1 MSIDHKAKTDLEIA
15 KLAWE
20 NMGGTAALWK
30 SFDFRFALT
39 VSLLCWPAWLSP
51 GWWENTISVLPSLLG
66 FTLGG
71 FAIFLG
77 FGSDQFKEL
86 IARED
91 ETKSEYLRVSSVFL
105 FIVAVQVVGLIY
117 AIICA
122 SLWVPTP
129 ALLKNV
135 SSILPY
141 LNSIAWFIGYFLYVL
156 GIVLSLRA
164 AIRIFRVSRWY
175 NSFIVANAEEHN
187 ETHKP

>member
-1 MSIDHKAKTDLEIA
+1 MASDHKAKTDLEIA
-15 KLAWE
+15 KLAWT
-20 NMGGTAALWK
+20 NMGGTAALLK
-30 SFDFRFALT
+30 SFDFRFALAIT
-39 VSLLCWPAWLSP
+39 LMCWPAWLEP
-51 GWWENTISVLPSLLG
+51 DWWENTISVLPSLLG

-91 ETKSEYLRVSSVFL
+91 ETKSEYLSVSSAFL

-117 AIICA
+117 AIICE

-129 ALLKNV
+129 DWLNQLSPMLA
-135 SSILPY
+135 Y
-141 LNSIAWFIGYFLYVL
+141 LNPVAWFVGYFLYIF

-175 NSFIVANAEEHN
+175 NSFLVNN
-187 ETHKP
+187 SKDQDG

>member
-1 MSIDHKAKTDLEIA
+1 MSHSHEAKTDLQIA

-20 NMGGTAALWK
+20 NMGGIKTLIK
-30 SFDFRFALT
+30 SFDFRLA
-39 VSLLCWPAWLSP
+39 VIISLLCWSAWTTP
-51 GWWENTISVLPSLLG
+51 GWWLVPISVLPSLLG

-86 IARED
+86 IASENESR
-91 ETKSEYLRVSSVFL
+91 SEYLSVSSVFL
-105 FIVAVQVVGLIY
+105 FIVTVQVFGLLY
-117 AIICA
+117 AIVCQ

-129 ALLKNV
+129 SILKFAEPV
-135 SSILPY
+135 LPY
-141 LNSIAWFIGYFLYVL
+141 LNKISWFFAFFIYIF

-175 NSFIVANAEEHN
+175 NSFLVANAAESEGS
-187 ETHKP
+187 K

>member
-1 MSIDHKAKTDLEIA
+1 MSIPHNAKTDLEIA

-20 NMGGTAALWK
+20 NMGGTAAFWK
-30 SFDFRFALT
+30 SFDFRFALA
-39 VSLLCWPAWLSP
+39 VSLMCWPSWLAP
-51 GWWENTISVLPSLLG
+51 NWWESTISVLPSLLG

-91 ETKSEYLRVSSVFL
+91 ETKSEYLSVSSTFL
-105 FIVAVQVVGLIY
+105 FIVAVQVVGLLY
-117 AIICA
+117 AIICK
-122 SLWVPTP
+122 SIWVPTP
-129 ALLKNV
+129 ALLNYI
-135 SSILPY
+135 SPILPY
-141 LNSIAWFIGYFLYVL
+141 LNPIAWFVGYFLYVL

-175 NSFIVANAEEHN
+175 NSFLVANADEHN
-187 ETHKP
+187 DTKK

>member
-1 MSIDHKAKTDLEIA
+1 MSSTHNAKTDLEIA

-30 SFDFRFALT
+30 SFDFRVALA
-39 VSLLCWPAWLSP
+39 VSLLCWPAWLAP
-51 GWWENTISVLPSLLG
+51 GWWENPISVLPSLLG

-86 IARED
+86 IAREN
-91 ETKSEYLRVSSVFL
+91 ETKSEYLSVSSAFL
-105 FIVAVQVVGLIY
+105 FIVAVQVVGLLY
-117 AIICA
+117 AIISK

-129 ALLKNV
+129 ALLKHV
-135 SSILPY
+135 SPILPY
-141 LNSIAWFIGYFLYVL
+141 LNPIAWFVGYFLYVL

-175 NSFIVANAEEHN
+175 NSFLVANSKEHGD
-187 ETHKP
+187 TQK

>member
-1 MSIDHKAKTDLEIA
+1 MASTHNAKTDLEIV

-20 NMGGTAALWK
+20 NMGGTTALWK
-30 SFDFRFALT
+30 SFDFRCALV
-39 VSLLCWPAWLSP
+39 VSLLCWPAWVAP
-51 GWWENTISVLPSLLG
+51 DWWKNTIAVLPSLLG

-91 ETKSEYLRVSSVFL
+91 ETKSEYLSVSSAFL
-105 FIVAVQVVGLIY
+105 FIVAVQVVGLLY
-117 AIICA
+117 AIICESA
-122 SLWVPTP
+122 WVPTP
-129 ALLKNV
+129 AVLKQI
-135 SSILPY
+135 SPIFPY
-141 LNSIAWFIGYFLYVL
+141 LNPIAWFVGYFLFVF

-175 NSFIVANAEEHN
+175 NSFIIAKSAEHDDPQ
-187 ETHKP
+187 K

>member
-1 MSIDHKAKTDLEIA
+1 MTTTHKAKTDLEIA

-20 NMGGTAALWK
+20 NMGGTTALWR
-30 SFDFRFALT
+30 SFDFRFALA
-39 VSLLCWPAWLSP
+39 VCLLCWPAWLAP
-51 GWWENTISVLPSLLG
+51 GWWESTISVLPSLLG

-77 FGSDQFKEL
+77 FGSDQFKGL

-91 ETKSEYLRVSSVFL
+91 ETKSEYLSVSSVFL
-105 FIVAVQVVGLIY
+105 FIVAVQVVGLLY

-122 SLWVPTP
+122 SLWIPTP
-129 ALLKNV
+129 ALLSLV
-135 SSILPY
+135 IPMLPY
-141 LNSIAWFIGYFLYVL
+141 LNPIAWFVGYFLYVL

-175 NSFIVANAEEHN
+175 NSFLVASSKEDAD
-187 ETHKP
+187 TQK

>member
-1 MSIDHKAKTDLEIA
+1 MASNHKAKTDLEIA

-20 NMGGTAALWK
+20 NMGGAAALWK
-30 SFDFRFALT
+30 SFDFRFALAI
-39 VSLLCWPAWLSP
+39 SLICWPAWLEP
-51 GWWENTISVLPSLLG
+51 DWWENTISVLPSLLG

-91 ETKSEYLRVSSVFL
+91 ETKSEYLSVSSAFL
-105 FIVAVQVVGLIY
+105 FIVSVQVVGLIY
-117 AIICA
+117 AIICE
-122 SLWVPTP
+122 SLWVPAPDWLSFVSPFLTHITP
-129 ALLKNV
+129 G
-135 SSILPY
+135 
-141 LNSIAWFIGYFLYVL
+141 AWFVGYFLYIF

-175 NSFIVANAEEHN
+175 NSFLVNNSKDQDGA
-187 ETHKP
+187 

>member
-1 MSIDHKAKTDLEIA
+1 MSSSHKAKTDLEIA
-15 KLAWE
+15 KLAWA
-20 NMGGTAALWK
+20 NMGGISAIWK
-30 SFDFRFALT
+30 SFDFRIAI
-39 VSLLCWPAWLSP
+39 VVCLLCWPAWLAP
-51 GWWENTISVLPSLLG
+51 DWWKNSITVLPSLLG

-86 IARED
+86 IARKD
-91 ETKSEYLRVSSVFL
+91 EAKSEYLSVSSTFL
-105 FIVAVQVVGLIY
+105 FIVAVQVVGLLY
-117 AIICA
+117 AIICE

-129 ALLKNV
+129 SWLQQV

-141 LNSIAWFIGYFLYVL
+141 LNYMAWFVGYFLYVL

-175 NSFIVANAEEHN
+175 NSFLVDNAEKHD
-187 ETHKP
+187 ETQN

>member
-1 MSIDHKAKTDLEIA
+1 MSSTHNAKTDLEIV

-30 SFDFRFALT
+30 SFDFRFALV
-39 VSLLCWPAWLSP
+39 VSLMCWPAWLEP
-51 GWWENTISVLPSLLG
+51 NWWEATISVLPSLLG

-86 IARED
+86 IAQED
-91 ETKSEYLRVSSVFL
+91 ETKSEYLSVSSAFL
-105 FIVAVQVVGLIY
+105 FIVAIQVVGLLY
-117 AIICA
+117 AIICKSA
-122 SLWVPTP
+122 WIPTP
-129 ALLKNV
+129 ALLKHIT
-135 SSILPY
+135 ILPY
-141 LNSIAWFIGYFLYVL
+141 LNPIAWFVGYYLYVF

-175 NSFIVANAEEHN
+175 NSFLVANSEEHDD
-187 ETHKP
+187 TQK

>member
-1 MSIDHKAKTDLEIA
+1 MSNRHRAKTDLEIA
-15 KLAWE
+15 KLAWD
-20 NMGGTAALWK
+20 NMGGIAALWK
-30 SFDFRFALT
+30 SFDFRFALA
-39 VSLLCWPAWLSP
+39 VSVLCGPAWLAP
-51 GWWENTISVLPSLLG
+51 GWWTNTIAVLPSLLG

-91 ETKSEYLRVSSVFL
+91 ETKSEYLSVSSAFL
-105 FIVAVQVVGLIY
+105 FIVAVQVLGLIY
-117 AIICA
+117 AIICE

-129 ALLKNV
+129 LLLQRV
-135 SSILPY
+135 SPVLDY
-141 LNSIAWFIGYFLYVL
+141 LNPVAWFLGYFLYVL

-175 NSFIVANAEEHN
+175 NSFLVANSEEN
-187 ETHKP
+187 NDTLK